1 MRSILIAFGT
11 LTLFATSP
19 AFAGGESHV
28 IRDDQDGP
36 TTLAM
41 SAGVSGLSGQASYT
55 TTLAYPSGKERVV
68 KPASAQSKSHL
79 IGGDDN

>member
-1 MRSILIAFGT
+1 MRSVLIAFST

-19 AFAGGESHV
+19 AFAGGASHV

-36 TTLAM
+36 TTPAM
-41 SAGVSGLSGQASYT
+41 SAGVSGGGQASYT
-55 TTLAYPSGKERVV
+55 VTLAYAPGKARVV
-68 KPASAQSKSHL
+68 KPAFAQSKSHV